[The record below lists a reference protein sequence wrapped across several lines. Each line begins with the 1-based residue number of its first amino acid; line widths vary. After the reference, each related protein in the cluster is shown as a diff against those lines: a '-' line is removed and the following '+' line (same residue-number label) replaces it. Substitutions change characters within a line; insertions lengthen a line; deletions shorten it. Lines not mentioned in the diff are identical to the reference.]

1 MFIKKEEEK
10 KICWRVNLL
19 SYHDRPGAWFFC
31 FYVRCLIMMYVSELQ
46 RQDDPNCCWL
56 AGPCWRW
63 QILWCHFRWNWW
75 VYILQSIFLSV
86 QTKMLLL
93 HGDLTISKSILS
105 FFFPSSALRYFL
117 RQDMWGKI
125 FDRKCVINF
134 PLWHNSLSVGKHGLL
149 GIIPENQHFTKD
161 DLWNHKNDWSFFKH
175 FTDWFTYDFWRFLK
189 ACFCLSPP

>member
-1 MFIKKEEEK
+1 
-10 KICWRVNLL
+10 
-19 SYHDRPGAWFFC
+19 
-31 FYVRCLIMMYVSELQ
+31 MYVSELQ

-56 AGPCWRW
+56 AGSCWRW

-75 VYILQSIFLSV
+75 VYIYGAFFSGSNPDAFITWRLNNLE
-86 QTKMLLL
+86 
-93 HGDLTISKSILS
+93 SILR
-105 FFFPSSALRYFL
+105 FFFSSSALKYFL

-175 FTDWFTYDFWRFLK
+175 FTDWFTFDFWGFLK

>member
-1 MFIKKEEEK
+1 MFIKKEEK
-10 KICWRVNLL
+10 KKLL
-19 SYHDRPGAWFFC
+19 ESKSAILSWCARCLLFWFFVC
-31 FYVRCLIMMYVSELQ
+31 CLTLMYVSELQ

-56 AGPCWRW
+56 AGSCWRW

-75 VYILQSIFLSV
+75 VYIYGAFFSGSNPDAFITWRLNNLE
-86 QTKMLLL
+86 
-93 HGDLTISKSILS
+93 SILR
-105 FFFPSSALRYFL
+105 FFFSSSALKYFL

-175 FTDWFTYDFWRFLK
+175 FTDWFTYDFWGFLK

>member
-1 MFIKKEEEK
+1 MIGQVLGFLFL
-10 KICWRVNLL
+10 CTL
-19 SYHDRPGAWFFC
+19 SYIDVC
-31 FYVRCLIMMYVSELQ
+31 FWTSE
-46 RQDDPNCCWL
+46 
-56 AGPCWRW
+56 AGWP
-63 QILWCHFRWNWW
+63 
-75 VYILQSIFLSV
+75 
-86 QTKMLLL
+86 KLLL
-93 HGDLTISKSILS
+93 IGRSMLAMADTMMSFSLELVSLYFTEHFSLGSNQDAFITWRLNNLESILS

-189 ACFCLSPP
+189 ACFCLPPP